1 MYSFIH
7 AFNIHFV
14 IGDSVYL
21 QSVSNIVLLILRSHA
36 LLDSVSILLR
46 LVFQLILYF
55 DSLSTLS

>member
-36 LLDSVSILLR
+36 LLDSVSILR